1 LPNFSALE
9 SLVTLTKF
17 SNKTSS
23 EVFGTVADLFIDS
36 LLPPNRKLV
45 PLSNR
50 GNDWKLMKSKN
61 DLDKATK
68 DQIYAYWF
76 YENQL
81 RDHYHGFLLNIQ
93 ASLQNG
99 KEDNKTRAIIC
110 ASKLLKSCPE
120 REAFLLSII
129 VNKFGDPDKKVA
141 SKATYNL
148 RQILL
153 THPNMAH
160 VMVLETEKL
169 VFRNNISELAQHY
182 GIGFLS
188 LIAPIANVTTSQ
200 KLINIC
206 FCFFK
211 IKIEKGDINSKTMQS
226 ILNCLRLAIQNIN
239 DFNEEG
245 KKIEITT
252 PDVVNT
258 IYRLIYLSKIG
269 IAFQALSLLLQL
281 VLVQDEKHDRYYNA
295 LYRKMIDPEVIHV
308 SNKIT
313 SLYFHII
320 HRSIQQDSNV
330 PRAKAFVKRL
340 LQMTLSFPP
349 NKACGALIVLNKIL
363 KSRPEILSL
372 NLSQISVP
380 IKKESKMPQVDMSK
394 FDDSDDEEKYKDVSL
409 EDNGKEEEKDEKVP
423 VSSSWVHKKNSKAQN
438 EEAEDS
444 KIPTQYDPYKRSA
457 AYCGADLSLFYELI
471 SLSKF
476 FHPTVQVFVENI
488 LKHQK
493 LKYFGDPLKDFSLN
507 HFLERF
513 AFKNPKKVETNEKNT
528 AFNHT
533 YQPKGSRGMSV
544 HLLTDQNCTE
554 DEKFIFDF
562 LQKKREI
569 KNKVVTKEDEE
580 SDTESVDDDEFDEYL
595 NSLGAKKDFDD
606 FDKDFD
612 YLSELQK
619 DTENNGEK
627 KSKKKKKGDDSDD
640 EIGDDWDDDDED
652 DGGESDGDNEND
664 LDDEDNASG
673 SEMDDE
679 EMENDSEISMGSE
692 LDDTDEDE
700 KPAKKNKKKKK
711 GNENLFVAVDDF
723 SEMIEKN
730 VSSNQGTLG
739 EIFNKD
745 KSSQKQLDWETKRH
759 GNGFKR
765 KPFGKKSFGPNKKKF
780 KK

>member
-1 LPNFSALE
+1 M
-9 SLVTLTKF
+9 TLTKF
-17 SNKTSS
+17 SNKSS
-23 EVFGTVADLFIDS
+23 CEIFGTVADLFIDS
-36 LLPPNRKLV
+36 LLPPNRKLI

-50 GNDWKLMKSKN
+50 GNDWKLMKSKS

-68 DQIYAYWF
+68 DQIYAHWF

-120 REAFLLSII
+120 REAFLLSVI

-188 LIAPIANVTTSQ
+188 LIAPIANVATSQ

-239 DFNEEG
+239 DYNEEG

-281 VLVQDEKHDRYYNA
+281 VLVQDEKHDRFYNA

-349 NKACGALIVLNKIL
+349 NKACGALIVINKIL
-363 KSRPEILSL
+363 KSRPEILSI
-372 NLSQISVP
+372 NLLQVVAPLTKDS
-380 IKKESKMPQVDMSK
+380 KKPQVDMSK
-394 FDDSDDEEKYKDVSL
+394 FDDSDDEENYKDVKL
-409 EDNGKEEEKDEKVP
+409 EENGKDEETEKKVP
-423 VSSSWVHKKNSKAQN
+423 VTSSWVHKKNAKFEN
-438 EEAEDS
+438 GEAEDS
-444 KIPTQYDPYKRSA
+444 KNPTQYDPYKRSA
-457 AYCGADLSLFYELI
+457 AYAGADLSLFYELI

-488 LKHQK
+488 LKHQR

-513 AFKNPKKVETNEKNT
+513 AFKNPKKVESNEKKT
-528 AFNHT
+528 AFNQN
-533 YQPKGSRGMSV
+533 YQPKGSRGLSV

-554 DEKFIFDF
+554 DEKFIFEF

-569 KNKVVTKEDEE
+569 KEKIGKTENDDE
-580 SDTESVDDDEFDEYL
+580 SDMESVNDDEFDEYL

-619 DTENNGEK
+619 DTANNGEK
-627 KSKKKKKGDDSDD
+627 KLKKKKKGDESDD

-652 DGGESDGDNEND
+652 DDEGESDGDNEND
-664 LDDEDNASG
+664 LDEDNASG
-673 SEMDDE
+673 SEMDDGDE
-679 EMENDSEISMGSE
+679 DLDMGDDSEISMGSE

-700 KPAKKNKKKKK
+700 KPAKKKKKK
-711 GNENLFVAVDDF
+711 GNENIFVAVDDF
-723 SEMIEKN
+723 SELIEKN
-730 VSSNQGTLG
+730 VSNNQGTLG

-759 GNGFKR
+759 GSNGFKR
-765 KPFGKKSFGPNKKKF
+765 KPFGKKSFGPNKKF